1 MRLGK
6 LGNMVTIA
14 RQITVILLV
23 WGLSFILQKILHIP
37 IASGVLGFFILLL
50 LLHFKGLKLTQVE
63 QGADVLL
70 ADLLLF
76 FIPPVVGI
84 LQYQQLLWHSGWK
97 IFVVI
102 FISTALV
109 MMASIGTVRLFL
121 DEDVEA

>member
-1 MRLGK
+1 MCLGR

-50 LLHFKGLKLTQVE
+50 LLYFNGLKLTQVE

>member
-1 MRLGK
+1 MRLGR

-70 ADLLLF
+70 ADLPCFLF
-76 FIPPVVGI
+76 R
-84 LQYQQLLWHSGWK
+84 LWSGFFN
-97 IFVVI
+97 INSCF
-102 FISTALV
+102 
-109 MMASIGTVRLFL
+109 GTVAGKFL
-121 DEDVEA
+121 W